1 MARIPLPDLDN
12 MTEGASSGILELAN
26 FAIKFNQNLAQ
37 EKNRERS
44 QAAGI
49 MTNAAQG
56 ITVNSSQEDIEGAI
70 DFINSTAGEDP
81 VKQDYAE
88 STNQRLKSVLEQRT
102 GMDNFISTMKV
113 TKDKL
118 RDVTKKG
125 REGIYDS
132 SGALKIM
139 ENLESNYL
147 DNIRHASKQPGLATM
162 YKNDLNEARDVY
174 NAISLMEQLDAVK
187 YVENETATLFMQL
200 PKDTKDLPVKWQN
213 QPVSRDYLSQLA
225 QTEFDANNFT
235 KASKILGTM
244 LVDSQGRGMKLA
256 SDVRALNP
264 YYDTA
269 NKQLTA
275 ISKDGLVDS
284 EYPVIPVIN
293 DLISNANA
301 NMILSP
307 QEIKSAFNTISQYIY
322 DVAKDEETFE
332 GVFWIG
338 DAPESII
345 DLDRYLNDNRER
357 LLKELDST
365 NLSKAVENILYV
377 REGLARAYKEAY
389 GEDLI
394 IEDEDLQIIF

>member
-37 EKNRERS
+37 EKNRERN

-70 DFINSTAGEDP
+70 DFINSTAGDDV

-88 STNQRLKSVLEQRT
+88 STIQRLNSTLEQRT

-139 ENLESNYL
+139 EDLESNYL

-174 NAISLMEQLDAVK
+174 NALSLMEQLDAVK

-200 PKDTKDLPVKWQN
+200 PKDTKDLPVKWQDR
-213 QPVSRDYLSQLA
+213 PVSREYLSQRA
-225 QTEFDANNFT
+225 QAEFDANNFT

-269 NKQLTA
+269 NAQLTA
-275 ISKDGLVDS
+275 ITKDGLVDS
-284 EYPVIPVIN
+284 EYPVLPVIN
-293 DLISNANA
+293 DLITNANS

-307 QEIKSAFNTISQYIY
+307 QEMKSAFNTISQYIY
-322 DVAKDEETFE
+322 DVAKDEEW
-332 GVFWIG
+332 VNP
-338 DAPESII
+338 PESLA
-345 DLDRYLNDNRER
+345 DLDRYLGEYRES
-357 LLKELDST
+357 LLKDLDSD

-394 IEDEDLQIIF
+394 IQDLDLPPLTY